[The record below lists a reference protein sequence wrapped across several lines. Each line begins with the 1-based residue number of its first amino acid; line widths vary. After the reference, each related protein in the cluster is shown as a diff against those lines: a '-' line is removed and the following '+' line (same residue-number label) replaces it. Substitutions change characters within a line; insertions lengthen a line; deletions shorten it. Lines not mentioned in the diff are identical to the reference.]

1 MSGVALGVAV
11 LFAGLATNAG
21 IEASVDR
28 TVAGLVGTADLR
40 VAAFG
45 EAGLQVAVLNFV
57 ASALIANSLGIVLAS
72 SAHRDRRAALQA
84 PLRYPVLYAAALG
97 LVVRAFGVDLP
108 QAVSSPI
115 GTLAGA
121 AIPIMLVVLGLQLRT
136 SGQRIAAT
144 DVTAVVFGRLLV
156 APVAGWAVATA
167 VGLRGVE
174 RGTMVVLAA
183 MPVAVVTTILAAEF
197 RARVDFVARVVA
209 VSTVVSIPTL
219 TVLISL
225 VR

>member
-1 MSGVALGVAV
+1 
-11 LFAGLATNAG
+11 
-21 IEASVDR
+21 
-28 TVAGLVGTADLR
+28 
-40 VAAFG
+40 
-45 EAGLQVAVLNFV
+45 
-57 ASALIANSLGIVLAS
+57 
-72 SAHRDRRAALQA
+72 
-84 PLRYPVLYAAALG
+84 
-97 LVVRAFGVDLP
+97 
-108 QAVSSPI
+108 
-115 GTLAGA
+115 
-121 AIPIMLVVLGLQLRT
+121 MLVVLGLQLRS
-136 SGQRIAAT
+136 SGERIAAA

-156 APVAGWAVATA
+156 APVVGWVVATV